1 MILILDRSV
10 RGSAQAT
17 QNSSIDWCESTYSI
31 HPYSIPTNGL
41 CQLMRRK
48 ARKEIKRRNGGTR
61 HRGMLEMGGVKRAGK
76 GGKKR
81 REWKRREASGTGK
94 ERNQLLFARNVVRGK
109 WRTEGWPD
117 VMAPLNPTSALAFR
131 YP

>member
-1 MILILDRSV
+1 
-10 RGSAQAT
+10 
-17 QNSSIDWCESTYSI
+17 
-31 HPYSIPTNGL
+31 
-41 CQLMRRK
+41 MRRK

-61 HRGMLEMGGVKRAGK
+61 HRGICLRCGRSEAS
-76 GGKKR
+76 R
-81 REWKRREASGTGK
+81 RVVRNAEWKRDAGGAGK

-131 YP
+131 CP